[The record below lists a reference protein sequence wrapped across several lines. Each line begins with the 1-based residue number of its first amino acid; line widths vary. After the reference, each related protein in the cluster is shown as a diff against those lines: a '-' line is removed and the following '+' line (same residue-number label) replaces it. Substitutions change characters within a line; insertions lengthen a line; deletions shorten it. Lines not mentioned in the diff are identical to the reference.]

1 MPRGY
6 PVMLLTLAFLWGS
19 SFLFIEVAL
28 DDVEPPT
35 MMALR
40 LFFGAAALV
49 PVLMAQ
55 RGARG
60 AVGDLRAAGRPLWV
74 LGIVNAAVP
83 FTLIAW
89 GQQYIDSGIAAIA
102 NASVPIFV
110 VLLAIHFRPS
120 ERVTGLRLAGLVAG
134 FVGVAVLTG
143 GEFDG
148 SWSGVAGTLAVVTA
162 SLLYASGALYA
173 QTHVA
178 QVDSIVLATG
188 SAITGTLVLTPLALA
203 QLPSGFPSW
212 ETWASVAVLG
222 LGGMAAGQLL
232 YYVVIDRYGST
243 RASLVTYLLPVIA
256 LILGALIL
264 DEPVE
269 LTALLGLVLILSGVA
284 FGSGLVKPVRRRQ
297 VAAPVSPAP

>member
-1 MPRGY
+1 
-6 PVMLLTLAFLWGS
+6 MLLTLAFLWGS

-28 DDVEPPT
+28 DEIEPTT

-55 RGARG
+55 RGARR
-60 AVGDLRAAGRPLWV
+60 AVADLATAGRSLWV
-74 LGIVNAAVP
+74 LGIVNAAIP

-89 GQQYIDSGIAAIA
+89 GQQYIDSGVAAIA
-102 NASVPIFV
+102 NASLPIFV
-110 VLLAIHFRPS
+110 VLLAIRFRPS
-120 ERVTGLRLAGLVAG
+120 ERATGLRLAGLVAG

-148 SWSGVAGTLAVVTA
+148 SWSGVAGTLAVVA
-162 SLLYASGALYA
+162 AAFLYATGALYA
-173 QTHVA
+173 QTHVDRT
-178 QVDSIVLATG
+178 DSVVLATG
-188 SAITGTLVLTPLALA
+188 SAITGTIVLAPLALA
-203 QLPSGFPSW
+203 QLPSSFPSW

-222 LGGMAAGQLL
+222 FGGMAAGQLL
-232 YYVVIDRYGST
+232 YYVVIDRYGSS

-256 LILGALIL
+256 LVLGAALL

-269 LTALLGLVLILSGVA
+269 LTALIGLVLILSGVA
-284 FGSGLVKPVRRRQ
+284 FGSGLITARRRA
-297 VAAPVSPAP
+297 VAPASAGP

>member
-1 MPRGY
+1 MTRGY

-28 DDVEPPT
+28 DDIEPTT

-40 LFFGAAALV
+40 LFFGATALV

-55 RGARG
+55 RGARR
-60 AVGDLRAAGRPLWV
+60 AVSDLRAARRPIWV
-74 LGIVNAAVP
+74 LGVVNAAVP

-102 NASVPIFV
+102 NASLPIFV
-110 VLLAIHFRPS
+110 VLLAIRFRPS
-120 ERVTGLRLAGLVAG
+120 ERATGLRLAGLAAG
-134 FVGVAVLTG
+134 FLGVAVLTG

-162 SLLYASGALYA
+162 SFLYATGALYS
-173 QTHVA
+173 QTHVKHT
-178 QVDSIVLATG
+178 DSIVLATG
-188 SAITGTLVLTPLALA
+188 SAITGTIVLLPLALA
-203 QLPSGFPSW
+203 QLPSSFPSW

-222 LGGMAAGQLL
+222 FGGMAAGQLL
-232 YYVVIDRYGST
+232 YYVVIDRFGSS

-256 LILGALIL
+256 LVLGALIL

-269 LTALLGLVLILSGVA
+269 ATALIGLVLILSGVA
-284 FGSGLVKPVRRRQ
+284 FGSGMVKPVRRRQ
-297 VAAPVSPAP
+297 VAPISPAP

>member
-1 MPRGY
+1 MGRGY

-28 DDVEPPT
+28 DDIEPTT

-40 LFFGAAALV
+40 LFFGASALV
-49 PVLMAQ
+49 PILMAQ
-55 RGARG
+55 RGARR

-74 LGIVNAAVP
+74 LGVVNAAVP

-102 NASVPIFV
+102 NASLPIFV
-110 VLLAIHFRPS
+110 VLLAIRFRPS
-120 ERVTGLRLAGLVAG
+120 ERVTGYRLAGLAAG
-134 FVGVAVLTG
+134 FLGVAVLTG

-162 SLLYASGALYA
+162 SVLYASGALYA
-173 QTHVA
+173 QT
-178 QVDSIVLATG
+178 QIERTDSIVLAAG
-188 SAITGTLVLTPLALA
+188 SAITGTIVLLPLALA
-203 QLPSGFPSW
+203 QLPSGIPSW

-222 LGGMAAGQLL
+222 FGGMAAGQLL

-256 LILGALIL
+256 LLLGALIL

-269 LTALLGLVLILSGVA
+269 VTAVIGLVLILSGVA
-284 FGSGLVKPVRRRQ
+284 FGSGLVRPARRQ
-297 VAAPVSPAP
+297 QVSPASSPP

>member
-1 MPRGY
+1 MGRGY

-28 DDVEPPT
+28 DDIEPTT

-40 LFFGAAALV
+40 LFFGASALV
-49 PVLMAQ
+49 PILMAQ
-55 RGARG
+55 RGARR

-74 LGIVNAAVP
+74 LGVVNAAVP

-102 NASVPIFV
+102 NASLPIFV
-110 VLLAIHFRPS
+110 VLLAIRFRPS
-120 ERVTGLRLAGLVAG
+120 ERVTGYRLAGLGAG
-134 FVGVAVLTG
+134 FLGVAVLTG

-162 SLLYASGALYA
+162 SVLYASGALYA
-173 QTHVA
+173 QT
-178 QVDSIVLATG
+178 QIERTDSIVLAAG
-188 SAITGTLVLTPLALA
+188 SAITGAIVLLPLALA
-203 QLPSGFPSW
+203 QLPSGIPSW

-222 LGGMAAGQLL
+222 FGGMAAGQLL

-256 LILGALIL
+256 LLLGALIL

-269 LTALLGLVLILSGVA
+269 VTAVIGLVLILSGVA
-284 FGSGLVKPVRRRQ
+284 FGSGLVRPARRQ
-297 VAAPVSPAP
+297 QVSPASSPP

>member
-1 MPRGY
+1 MTRGY

-28 DDVEPPT
+28 DEIEPTT

-40 LFFGAAALV
+40 LFFGATALV

-55 RGARG
+55 RGARR
-60 AVGDLRAAGRPLWV
+60 AVSDLRAARRPIWV
-74 LGIVNAAVP
+74 LGVVNAAVP

-102 NASVPIFV
+102 NASLPIFV
-110 VLLAIHFRPS
+110 VLLAIRFRPS
-120 ERVTGLRLAGLVAG
+120 ERATGLRLAGLAAG
-134 FVGVAVLTG
+134 FLGVAVLTG

-162 SLLYASGALYA
+162 SFLYATGALYS
-173 QTHVA
+173 QTHVKHT
-178 QVDSIVLATG
+178 DSIVLATG
-188 SAITGTLVLTPLALA
+188 SAVTGTIVLLPLALA
-203 QLPSGFPSW
+203 QLPSSFPSW

-222 LGGMAAGQLL
+222 FGGMAAGQLL
-232 YYVVIDRYGST
+232 YYVVIDRFGSS

-256 LILGALIL
+256 LVLGAVIL

-269 LTALLGLVLILSGVA
+269 AAALIGLVLILSGVA
-284 FGSGLVKPVRRRQ
+284 FGSGMVKPVRRRP
-297 VAAPVSPAP
+297 VAPVSPAP

>member
-1 MPRGY
+1 MRGY

-28 DDVEPPT
+28 DDLEPTT

-40 LFFGAAALV
+40 LFFGATALV
-49 PVLMAQ
+49 PVLVAQ

-60 AVGDLRAAGRPLWV
+60 AAAGLREGARSLWV
-74 LGIVNAAVP
+74 LGIVNAALP

-102 NASVPIFV
+102 NASLPIFV
-110 VLLAIHFRPS
+110 VLLAIRFRPS
-120 ERVTGLRLAGLVAG
+120 ERATGLRLAGIVAG
-134 FVGVAVLTG
+134 LVGVAVLTG

-148 SWSGVAGTLAVVTA
+148 SWSGVLGTLAVVSA
-162 SLLYASGALYA
+162 SVLYASGALYA
-173 QTHVA
+173 QTHVERI
-178 QVDSIVLATG
+178 DTLVLATG
-188 SAITGTLVLTPLALA
+188 SAITGTLVLLPLALV
-203 QLPSGFPSW
+203 QLPSAMPSW

-222 LGGMAAGQLL
+222 FGGMAAGQLL
-232 YYVVIDRYGST
+232 YYVVIERYGSS

-256 LILGALIL
+256 LVLGALLL

-269 LTALLGLVLILSGVA
+269 VTALIGLVLILTGVA
-284 FGSGLVKPVRRRQ
+284 LGSGMVRPVRRQ
-297 VAAPVSPAP
+297 AVSPASSAP